1 MKHWNAQNILH
12 LSFLPTPFWNYL
24 TGQDE
29 PLNNN
34 CLRPNDL
41 ILTATSYM
49 ICFCLPLK
57 KGRGLAS
64 SVAAHP
70 LPTPS
75 SPAPHLPP
83 PYRLPHPQ
91 PSCIAKN
98 VTGGTMAITVSTYMA
113 QKQLPASMGTASAL
127 SKTMII
133 ILVCVRYHLLFLFI
147 VKFSM
152 WTASAKN
159 GFVQYNRF
167 QNLLR

>member
-1 MKHWNAQNILH
+1 MP
-12 LSFLPTPFWNYL
+12 SRFRNYL
-24 TGQDE
+24 TGQVE

-34 CLRPNDL
+34 CLHPNDL

-98 VTGGTMAITVSTYMA
+98 VTGGTMAITAPAYMA

-133 ILVCVRYHLLFLFI
+133 ILVCVRFPLLFLLT
-147 VKFSM
+147 VEFSM

-159 GFVQYNRF
+159 GFAKYIPDFRIF
-167 QNLLR
+167 

>member
-1 MKHWNAQNILH
+1 MP
-12 LSFLPTPFWNYL
+12 SRFRNYL
-24 TGQDE
+24 TGQVE

-34 CLRPNDL
+34 CLHPNDL

-57 KGRGLAS
+57 KGRGLVS

-70 LPTPS
+70 LPKPS

-98 VTGGTMAITVSTYMA
+98 VTGGTMAITAPAYMA
-113 QKQLPASMGTASAL
+113 QKQLSASMGTASAL

-133 ILVCVRYHLLFLFI
+133 IHVCVRFPLLFLLT
-147 VKFSM
+147 VEFSM

-159 GFVQYNRF
+159 GFAKYIPDFRIF
-167 QNLLR
+167 